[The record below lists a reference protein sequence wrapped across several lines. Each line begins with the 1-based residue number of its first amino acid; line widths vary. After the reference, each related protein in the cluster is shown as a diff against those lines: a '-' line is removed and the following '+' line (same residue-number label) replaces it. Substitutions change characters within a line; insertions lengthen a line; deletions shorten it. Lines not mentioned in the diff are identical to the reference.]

1 MKAPHYILWIVF
13 FLSLSML
20 NALVPI
26 DINTLL
32 IAFLIVY
39 LLHDENVQRPD

>member
-1 MKAPHYILWIVF
+1 MKAAHYILILIFFIV
-13 FLSLSML
+13 LSML

-32 IAFLIVY
+32 LAFIIVY
-39 LLHDENVQRPD
+39 LMQGEND